1 LASSATGTQGQEQKL
16 LLLRRARL
24 ADQQLRIGF
33 KVEKN
38 MEPDFK
44 KSINTIIRI
53 DAFVLNDVNR
63 HH

>member
-44 KSINTIIRI
+44 K
-53 DAFVLNDVNR
+53 
-63 HH
+63 